1 MEVRISVLTDP
12 VPAARPRF
20 NGRHAYQPQRNRDY
34 REVVRAAAVAAMNG
48 RAVMEGAVDVTIKL
62 FRRFKQTSR
71 RFGDTDN
78 FAKSIL
84 DGLSSIVF
92 RDDAQVIKLTV
103 EKYTSKTD
111 PRAEIVVSDS
121 GGDVR

>member
-1 MEVRISVLTDP
+1 MEVRINVLSDP
-12 VPAARPRF
+12 IPAARPRF

-34 REVVRAAAVAAMNG
+34 REVVRAAAQEAMNG
-48 RAVMEGAVDVTIKL
+48 REPITGAVDVTMKL

-71 RFGDTDN
+71 SFGDTDN
-78 FAKSIL
+78 HAKGIL
-84 DGLSSIVF
+84 DALNSVVF
-92 RDDAQVIKLTV
+92 RDDSQVIKLTV

-111 PRAEIVVSDS
+111 PRAEIVVSD

>member
-1 MEVRISVLTDP
+1 MKVRISVLTDP

-48 RAVMEGAVDVTIKL
+48 REPMTGAVDVGVKL
-62 FRRFKQTSR
+62 YRRFKQTSR
-71 RFGDTDN
+71 SFGDTDN
-78 FAKSIL
+78 HAKAIL
-84 DGLSSIVF
+84 DGLNSIVF
-92 RDDAQVIKLTV
+92 RDDSQVIKLTV

-111 PRAEIVVSDS
+111 PRAEIVVSD
-121 GGDVR
+121 GGDAK

>member
-1 MEVRISVLTDP
+1 MEVRINVLTDP

-20 NGRHAYQPQRNRDY
+20 NGRHAYQPARNRDY

-71 RFGDTDN
+71 RFGDVDN
-78 FAKSIL
+78 FLKAIFDSMN
-84 DGLSSIVF
+84 GIVF
-92 RDDAQVIKLTV
+92 RDDAQVIRCVV

-121 GGDVR
+121 GGDAK

>member
-1 MEVRISVLTDP
+1 MKVRISVLTDP

-48 RAVMEGAVDVTIKL
+48 REPMTGAVDVGVKL

-71 RFGDTDN
+71 SFGDTDN
-78 FAKSIL
+78 HAKAIL
-84 DGLSSIVF
+84 DGLNSIVF
-92 RDDAQVIKLTV
+92 RDDSQVIKLTV
-103 EKYTSKTD
+103 EKYTSKTE
-111 PRAEIVVSDS
+111 PRAEIVVSD
-121 GGDVR
+121 GGDAK

>member
-48 RAVMEGAVDVTIKL
+48 REPMTGAVDVGVKL
-62 FRRFKQTSR
+62 YRRFKQTSR
-71 RFGDTDN
+71 SFGDTDN
-78 FAKSIL
+78 HAKAIL
-84 DGLSSIVF
+84 DGLNSIVF
-92 RDDAQVIKLTV
+92 RDDSQVIKLTV

-111 PRAEIVVSDS
+111 PRAEIVVSD
-121 GGDVR
+121 GGDAK